1 MNEES
6 IKAILGEVSHG
17 FVLAIAIL
25 TSALAKQL
33 DPVRLANDIRAEA
46 NRAEQAG
53 RLSPAAKASIGA
65 MLNGLESGNPEARQ
79 TSH

>member
-6 IKAILGEVSHG
+6 IKAILGDVSRG

-25 TSALAKQL
+25 TTALAKQL
-33 DPVRLANDIRAEA
+33 DPVRLANDINAEA
-46 NRAEQAG
+46 NKAERAGA
-53 RLSPAAKASIGA
+53 LSPSAKASIA
-65 MLNGLESGNPEARQ
+65 AILSGLESGNPEAGP